1 MKSNVKKQQELK
13 QLLFYIAIIIL
24 PIIQVSIFYVY
35 VNGKMM
41 VMAFQE
47 YDYGLTGEREA
58 GYYFL
63 GLDNFKLFF
72 DSFKQG
78 GDIYVLPYA
87 LKNSFIYSII
97 CFVISTPLVLL
108 FSFYFYKKGMFASG
122 FKAILFMPQI
132 VSSLILCVIF
142 KYVAED
148 VLPQILR
155 LLNPNASVA
164 GFLSTTDIAKRT
176 ITIIS
181 FNIFFSFG
189 SNILIYIGAM
199 NGVDPSTEEAVLID
213 GANDWQLFF
222 YIVMPKV
229 YPTLVT
235 FITVTFSGMFTNQFS
250 LFSLY
255 SINSVP
261 YESYTMGYYL
271 YRRVFLAGTSF
282 AELPQLS
289 AIGLI
294 ITIVIAPISVL
305 VNKLLTK
312 VGPSE
317 D

>member
-1 MKSNVKKQQELK
+1 MKNNEKKRQELK

-35 VNGKMM
+35 VNGKMF

-47 YDYGLTGEREA
+47 YDYGLTGERDA

-63 GLDNFKLFF
+63 GLDNFKVFF
-72 DSFKQG
+72 NSFKQG

-87 LKNSFIYSII
+87 LKNSLIYSIV
-97 CFVISTPLVLL
+97 CFAISTPLALI
-108 FSFYFYKKGMFASG
+108 FSFYFYKKGFFASG
-122 FKAILFMPQI
+122 FKAILFMPSI

-148 VLPQILR
+148 VLPYILR
-155 LLNPNASVA
+155 LLNPSATA
-164 GFLSTTDIAKRT
+164 EGFLSTLNTTKRT
-176 ITIIS
+176 ITILF

-189 SNILIYIGAM
+189 SNVLIYVGAM
-199 NGVDPSTEEAVLID
+199 NAVDPSTEEAALID
-213 GANDWQLFF
+213 GANDLQLFF
-222 YIVMPKV
+222 RIVMPTV

-235 FITVTFSGMFTNQFS
+235 FITITFSGMFSNQFS

-294 ITIVIAPISVL
+294 ITIVIAPLSVL
-305 VNKLLTK
+305 LNKLLTK